1 VIELSREVIATTIPY
16 GQKTRLPKD
25 SKVEITQEL
34 GGSFTVLCDLG
45 LVRIEG
51 KDADALGRGAPA
63 GTPELP
69 KGALTDAKAVATAVW
84 DQLKTC
90 YDPEIPVNIVELGL
104 VYENKVE
111 PLPDGGFRVGVNF
124 TLTAPGCGMGGILQA
139 EAREK
144 ILGIPGVRE
153 AVVEVVFDPPWTQ
166 SMMSDAAK
174 LQLGMM

>member
-1 VIELSREVIATTIPY
+1 MIELSREVVATTIPY
-16 GQKTRLPKD
+16 GQKTRLPQG
-25 SKVEITQEL
+25 SRVEITQEL

-45 LVRIEG
+45 MVRIEG
-51 KDADALGRGAPA
+51 KDADALGRGAPSGA
-63 GTPELP
+63 PELP
-69 KGALTDAKAVATAVW
+69 KEALTDAKAAATAVW

-90 YDPEIPVNIVELGL
+90 FDPEIPVNIVELGL

-111 PLPDGGFRVGVNF
+111 PLPEGGFRVEVRF
-124 TLTAPGCGMGGILQA
+124 TLTAPGCGMGGILQS
-139 EAREK
+139 EIRSK
-144 ILGIPGVRE
+144 ILSIPGVRE